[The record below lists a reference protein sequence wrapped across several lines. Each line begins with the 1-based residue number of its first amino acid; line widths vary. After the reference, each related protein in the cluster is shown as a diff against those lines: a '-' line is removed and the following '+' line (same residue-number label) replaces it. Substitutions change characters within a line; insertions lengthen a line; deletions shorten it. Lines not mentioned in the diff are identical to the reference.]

1 MAAPILVGRLPG
13 GSTWAVAS
21 RRAPGGNARDDGV
34 VQRVASAL
42 GRQTWPVVKPHQAH
56 SHTVVSAGQLADG
69 HSTDADAVICQRAHH
84 VVGMVQAA
92 DCAVIAIG
100 GTKGAVAAVHA
111 GWRGLCAGVVE
122 NAAAA
127 LRALG
132 EDRLCAVVGPT
143 IEACCYEFSDDD
155 LGRVAAYCGDG
166 VRAVTREGRP
176 ALDMR
181 AAANAALAGAGV
193 RTTRH
198 LGGCTGCDRDWFSWR
213 ARGEAGRHLLLVA
226 AGP

>member
-21 RRAPGGNARDDGV
+21 RRAPGGNGRDGGV
-34 VQRVASAL
+34 VHRVASAL
-42 GRQTWPVVKPHQAH
+42 GRQAWPVVKPHQVH
-56 SHTVVSAGQLADG
+56 SRSVVTAGQLTDG
-69 HSTDADAVICQRAHH
+69 HSTDADAVICQRAQH

-100 GTKGAVAAVHA
+100 GTNGAVAAVHA

-122 NAAAA
+122 SAAEA
-127 LRALG
+127 LHALG
-132 EDRLCAVVGPT
+132 EDCLCAVVGPT
-143 IEACCYEFSDDD
+143 IEACCYEFGNDD
-155 LGRVAAYCGDG
+155 LDRVAARCGDG
-166 VRAVTREGRP
+166 VRALTREGRP

-181 AAANAALAGAGV
+181 AAALAALADAGV

-213 ARGEAGRHLLLVA
+213 ARGEAGRHVLLVA